1 MIKTYEVTC
10 EGVIRR
16 MVVVEAHHVVEAE
29 ALAKK
34 EFAALIG
41 AEEEAVAAV
50 DTYTEPV
57 TFTKGETK

>member
-1 MIKTYEVTC
+1 
-10 EGVIRR
+10 